1 MSETGMSVREIMT
14 LNQCECRARTIL
26 VWYDSAGYHCDC
38 YSCRGKEQIAPTK
51 EEAIDNWRNA
61 RDMKI
66 IDSFYKE

>member
-1 MSETGMSVREIMT
+1 MCVMDKLRDIMT

-26 VWYDSAGYHCDC
+26 VWQNNDGFHCDC
-38 YSCRGKEQIAPTK
+38 YSCRKKGQSAPTR
-51 EEAIDNWRNA
+51 EEAIDKWRDA